1 MAVLGLGWGSSGSK
15 LRDMTSGVVGRVGG
29 GRNIASFD
37 GLEDLSRINLIS
49 GGWRE
54 ILFYFDLF
62 LCSLWHQA
70 FACDTLSQKEVA
82 PNKRK
87 CRF

>member
-49 GGWRE
+49 GGMERNFV
-54 ILFYFDLF
+54 LF
-62 LCSLWHQA
+62 
-70 FACDTLSQKEVA
+70 
-82 PNKRK
+82 
-87 CRF
+87 